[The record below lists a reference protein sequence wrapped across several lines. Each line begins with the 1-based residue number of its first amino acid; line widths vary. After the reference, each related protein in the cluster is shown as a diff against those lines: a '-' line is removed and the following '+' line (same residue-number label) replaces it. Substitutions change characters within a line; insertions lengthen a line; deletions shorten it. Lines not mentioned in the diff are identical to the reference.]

1 MSNALNSA
9 EYNEATQAT
18 TLHRLAA
25 HARDNARSA
34 LVAMRQK
41 RHGIWHEATWRDY
54 WEMVG
59 ECAMGLDGIGIVPG
73 DRVAILSANRQE
85 WAVSH
90 LGIALRGAVPVGLY
104 PSTTQASLVE
114 QLRVTQPVAVI
125 CEDQEQLDKVQAA
138 RGTLPA
144 LRTLVVFDMRGVA
157 AESGVVAYD
166 DLLRIGA
173 GRVKENP
180 AAAAALLDALTS
192 DSIALVALSSGTT
205 VERKPIEVT
214 HGGMDDLLQGL
225 LAVVNF
231 DQKDQVLSLLPLAHP
246 TEQMFSLV
254 MPIAVAATV
263 NFPESVRSMQ
273 DDIREIAPTV
283 FIAMPRV
290 WEGLH
295 REIMVRRGQTGRIR
309 RRLFDWALAGASQR
323 ARQPRAQW
331 GLLDRLQ
338 VALHEWVMMRGL
350 QNFVGL
356 TRARFLGS
364 VGAVTAPEALDFFRW
379 IGLRLRNIYSLAEA
393 GGLTA
398 IGEVEEDGDT
408 LGAILPAL
416 EHRIAASGML
426 EIRRKATGRGAGTR
440 SEEGWFESG
449 DIVETRDGRIRLLGR
464 SADQIDSVNAAPGRL
479 HPSAV
484 ERFLKS
490 SLFIREAL
498 VTPGADKRLNVLV
511 QIDFATV
518 SEWAKLQQVS
528 FTTFASL
535 AANPS
540 VMELIAGTVRE
551 LNQGLPPDRRVAG
564 LALLQQELDT
574 AQDELTPLLTVR
586 RSAVLSRHAARLAA
600 AIPV

>member
-1 MSNALNSA
+1 MSDVLNKTAHS
-9 EYNEATQAT
+9 T

-25 HARDNARSA
+25 HARDDSRTAQ
-34 LVAMRQK
+34 VAVRQK

-54 WEMVG
+54 WRMVG
-59 ECAMGLDGIGIVPG
+59 ECAMGLDAVGVAPG
-73 DRVAILSANRQE
+73 ERVAILSANRQE

-125 CEDQEQLDKVQAA
+125 CEDQEQLDKVQAV
-138 RGTLPA
+138 RSTLPA
-144 LRTLVVFDMRGVA
+144 LRTLVLYDMRGVA
-157 AESGVVAYD
+157 AESGVIAYD
-166 DLLRIGA
+166 ELVRIGA

-180 AAAAALLDALTS
+180 AAPAAFLDALTP
-192 DSIALVALSSGTT
+192 DRVALVALSSGTN
-205 VERKPIEVT
+205 VKRKPIEVT
-214 HGGMDDLLQGL
+214 HGEMDALLQGL

-231 DQKDQVLSLLPLAHP
+231 DHKDQVLSLLPLAHP
-246 TEQMFSLV
+246 IEQMFSLV
-254 MPIAVAATV
+254 MPVAVAATV

-295 REIMVRRGQTGRIR
+295 REVMVRRGQTGGLR
-309 RRLFDWALAGASQR
+309 RWLFDWVLAAAQR
-323 ARQPRAQW
+323 LARRRRAQW
-331 GLLDRLQ
+331 GALDALQ
-338 VALHEWVMMRGL
+338 ASLHEWVMMRGL

-364 VGAVTAPEALDFFRW
+364 VGAVTAPEALNFFRW
-379 IGLRLRNIYSLAEA
+379 IGLPLRNIYSLAEA
-393 GGLTA
+393 GGLAA

-416 EHRIAASGML
+416 EHRIGPGGIL
-426 EIRRKATGRGAGTR
+426 EIRRKAGQQGAGVQ
-440 SEEGWFESG
+440 SEAGWFESG
-449 DIVETRDGRIRLLGR
+449 DIVESRDGRIRLLGR
-464 SADQIDSVNAAPGRL
+464 SADQIDLGNAAQGHL

-498 VTPGADKRLNVLV
+498 VTPGPDGRLNALV

-518 SEWAKLQQVS
+518 SEWAKLHQVS

-535 AANPS
+535 AANPA
-540 VMELIAGTVRE
+540 VTDLIAGTMRE
-551 LNQGLPPDRRVAG
+551 LNQGLAPDQRVASF
-564 LALLQQELDT
+564 ALLQQELDT